1 MNYDLQAIIKQFQLN
16 GKPVAIN
23 PTGNG
28 HINDTF
34 KITMESN
41 GTKTNYILQRINQYV
56 FKKPEELMSNM
67 IRVTEHIRKKVLE
80 QGENADE
87 RCINLYPALDGKKWY
102 LDPDGNYW
110 RLYRFVENAIGY
122 ETAPGPEIVY
132 EAGKAIGQFQSW
144 LADIPGGPM
153 YETIPFFNHPVF
165 LVDHFKEVLEK
176 DSHQRAASAKEI
188 IDLVLS
194 KAYDMQKLYRLGE
207 AGLLPLRISHNDT
220 KINNILMDPV
230 TNEAICIIDLD
241 TIMSGFALND
251 FGDSVRT
258 SCNQGAEDDPDL
270 DNVKINL
277 ENFEAFTKGYLSKA
291 KSFLTPVEVEN
302 LAFSAMLYP
311 FLIGLRFI
319 TDYLDGDCYFKIHH
333 ENHNLQRAKAQ
344 FKLMQDIEA
353 NLATMEG
360 IVKRIYNE

>member
-1 MNYDLQAIIKQFQLN
+1 MNYDLKSIVSQFSLK
-16 GKPVAIN
+16 GEFVSADS
-23 PTGNG
+23 TGNG

-34 KITMESN
+34 KITMN
-41 GTKTNYILQRINQYV
+41 DKGVQTNYILQRINQFV
-56 FKKPEELMSNM
+56 FKKPEELMDNM

-87 RCINLYPALDGKKWY
+87 RCINLYPSSLGKKWY
-102 LDPDGNYW
+102 LDKTGNYW

-122 ETAPGPEIVY
+122 ETAPSPAIVY

-165 LVDHFKEVLEK
+165 LVDRFKEVLAK
-176 DSHQRAASAKEI
+176 DSHHRAAQAKEL
-188 IDLVLS
+188 IDLVLA
-194 KAYDMQKLYRLGE
+194 KAYDMQKLYRLGQE
-207 AGLLPLRISHNDT
+207 GLLPVRISHNDT
-220 KINNILMDPV
+220 KINNILMDPQ
-230 TNEAICIIDLD
+230 TNKAICIIDLD

-258 SCNQGAEDDPDL
+258 SCNSGAEDDPNL
-270 DNVKINL
+270 DNVGINL
-277 ENFEAFTKGYLSKA
+277 DNFEAFTRGYLSKA
-291 KSFLTPVEVEN
+291 KSFLTQTEVDN

-319 TDYLDGDCYFKIHH
+319 TDYLEGDVYFKIHH
-333 ENHNLQRAKAQ
+333 EHHNLQRAKAQ
-344 FKLMQDIEA
+344 FKLMSDIESKFDI
-353 NLATMEG
+353 MEQL
-360 IVKRIYNE
+360 VKKIYAE